1 MHPSSHCRGTE
12 DVVGAVRPCMRHPPS
27 RRRKCSPAPECR
39 MITKP
44 PGTRLAEVRGSQAR
58 TRRDAMTARNNPKR
72 RSTEDAQRK
81 AGVGRL
87 ANTSMNPTDTSANPR
102 AEKPIGRP
110 AQEVARN
117 DTAANPATTAGGK
130 DRARIVPPPNQ
141 GDSSEVTDHIIGGEP
156 GETVY

>member
-1 MHPSSHCRGTE
+1 
-12 DVVGAVRPCMRHPPS
+12 
-27 RRRKCSPAPECR
+27 
-39 MITKP
+39 
-44 PGTRLAEVRGSQAR
+44 
-58 TRRDAMTARNNPKR
+58 MTARNNPKR
-72 RSTEDAQRK
+72 GGTEDAQRK

-87 ANTSMNPTDTSANPR
+87 ANTSTNPADTSANPR

-110 AQEVARN
+110 AQEVARG
-117 DTAANPATTAGGK
+117 DTAANPATADGGK